1 LTQPITGQ
9 IPSAINSRKTAKRLQ
24 PRQLAGTT
32 THGKRDDVEAASP
45 VSGAEEGE
53 EDDEVSGVAKTSSD
67 MNRE

>member
-1 LTQPITGQ
+1 M
-9 IPSAINSRKTAKRLQ
+9 
-24 PRQLAGTT
+24 T
-32 THGKRDDVEAASP
+32 THGRRDVEATSP